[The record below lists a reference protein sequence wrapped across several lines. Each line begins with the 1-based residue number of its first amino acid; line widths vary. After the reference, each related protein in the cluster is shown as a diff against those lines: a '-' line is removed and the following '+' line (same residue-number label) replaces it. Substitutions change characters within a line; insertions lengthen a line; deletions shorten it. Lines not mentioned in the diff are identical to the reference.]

1 MKQKQKT
8 FLSKIGIIA
17 SAISPIALVASSSAP
32 DSNVANLTLKSV
44 IQSLD
49 SKPFESLVKTK
60 DGSPINLPSSIL
72 KPTIID
78 KIKLVPNFAK
88 LNNVEKRK
96 FKDSNVKII
105 PKDEYGILKI
115 EISIDDYQKNIFV
128 HGFKLD
134 SVDSKIEFLIAN
146 LNDEWDYYT
155 TIFPMLPSE
164 IARLDFTEGQWI
176 YTWQGIFNQAI
187 EVAIKSSKWSKE
199 DMQASSSQILDNL
212 DYFLTSITSY
222 DTFGVLSLKI
232 QYGSTKK
239 TINIKNFET
248 KQNKLLPSEITK
260 NHLLIALWSM
270 EEISSSHKKNL
281 DTSKITIT
289 NRNFVSGELSYD
301 VDWIPRDT
309 SLETSFKIVNLKN
322 KKQVDAEKL
331 ENAIKKLLK
340 TALGRNSNGTK
351 FPSEI
356 TRLEVLG
363 WIKALEGINSLT
375 NDQKLLLKQGD
386 IFTLSN
392 DNDGTLTITI
402 SNHGTNKVFD
412 AISGFKTNAK
422 VLRDAIKKLSPG
434 AFDGKG
440 ESSKLPSEIT
450 RLDALS
456 WIKALED
463 IDGLTNDQKILLR
476 EENISLAHDDNVGTL
491 KVTINDHGDTKSFN
505 AISSFK
511 TNAKVLEEAIE
522 KLPFNALD
530 GRGESSKFPSEIT
543 RLEVLGWIKALGRIN
558 SLTSDQKLL
567 LTQRDINLDPDDNVG
582 ILSIIINYGT
592 SPKFISI
599 TSGFK
604 ANAKILENALKKL
617 PLDALVG
624 KGDSSRFPSEI
635 TKLEVY
641 SWISDLDSIRILSD
655 PQKLFLA
662 TSITINLAHDDNAGT
677 LEVTISDYEDA
688 IQFNVI
694 IGFKTHTKVLA
705 NAIYGLES
713 DILNSLSDATK
724 LPDEISRKEV
734 YDTLKELPAISTLS
748 NEQKALF
755 IEGNVLLQ
763 PNNSEG
769 NLNIIINGYGEPKT
783 FTISNFKTNAK
794 VLADAIRRLV
804 ENALDGKGDDTKLP
818 SEITEPIVLGWIKA
832 LEGINSLTN
841 DQKLLLTEENISL
854 ARDNNAG
861 TLQVTINGHGK
872 EKTFTISNFKTN
884 AKVLANA
891 IEGLAKNVLDGNGDS
906 SKLPSTIKAAL
917 VLGWIKALAAI
928 NSLDDE
934 QKDLLVENNI
944 RLTSSD
950 NAGTLQVTI
959 NGYGDT
965 KVFDVIRN
973 FQTTADFDKAETRKA
988 VEGLRE
994 NVFDRLSDVTKLPEE
1009 IKAKDVFDA
1018 LKGLLAIS
1026 DLSIGQ
1032 QALLSERNIAL
1043 IPDNGDG
1050 TLEVTING
1058 HGEPKTFI
1066 ISNFKTNAKV
1076 LADAIQGLAKN
1087 ALDGKSDDTKLPS
1100 EITLPSVL
1108 GWIKALEDISGLDGE
1123 QKLLL
1128 TEENINLAND
1138 DNVGTLEV
1146 TISGHGKEKTFTIS
1160 DFKTNAKVLANA
1172 IEGLAR
1178 NVFDGNGDSSKL
1190 PTAIKKA
1197 LVLDWIKDLEGI
1209 NSLTDDQKLLLIEEN
1224 ISLDH
1229 DDNAGTLKVTINGYG
1244 ETKVFDV
1251 IRNFQTTADFDKAK
1265 TRKAVEGLRGNVFD
1279 RLSDVTKLPK
1289 EIKAKDVFDALKGL
1303 SAISDLSIRQQ
1314 ALISERNIALVPDN
1328 GDGTLEVTING
1339 HGEPKTFIISNF
1351 KTNLKVLAD
1360 AIQGLAENAF
1370 DGKSDDTKLP
1380 SEITKLDVLGLI
1392 KTLEG
1397 INSLTKDQKLLLIE
1411 SNINL
1416 VHDDNVGTL
1425 EVTISGHGVP
1435 KTFTIRNFKT
1445 NAKVLANAIKGLAE
1459 NALDGKSVD
1468 TKLPTEITTLD
1479 VLNWIKDLATIN
1491 SLDDDQKNL
1500 LLEGHINLVHDDN
1513 VGTLEVTING
1523 HGEPKTFIISN
1534 FKTNAKVLANAI
1546 KGLAENALDGKND
1559 DTKFPSEITTLD
1571 VLNWIKALEGINSL
1585 TNDQKLLLIEGNI
1598 NLAHDDNAGTLEV
1611 KISGHG
1617 DVKVFNFISNF
1628 KTTLE
1633 FNIQIINKAIYDL
1646 ANDAFDGLV
1655 SKDTLPSA
1663 ISNQNVLDHLKGLS
1677 TIKNLSNDQKSL
1689 FFKEDISLKAN
1700 DGDGKLE
1707 VTIERHGDDKI
1718 FEIKGFK
1725 KQFLASDDKPIEL
1738 SLPILIGIII
1748 GGNFG
1753 IGIGGY
1759 LVYYLIKRKI
1769 HR

>member
-49 SKPFESLVKTK
+49 AKPFESLVKTK

-134 SVDSKIEFLIAN
+134 SIDSKIEFLIAN

-155 TIFPMLPSE
+155 TVFPMLPSE
-164 IARLDFTEGQWI
+164 IARLDFTEGQWT
-176 YTWQGIFNQAI
+176 YTWQEIFNQAI
-187 EVAIKSSKWSKE
+187 EVAIKSSKWSKA

-239 TINIKNFET
+239 TINIKNFKT

-270 EEISSSHKKNL
+270 EEISSLHKKNL

-301 VDWIPRDT
+301 VDWIPRDI

-322 KKQVDAEKL
+322 KKQVDAETL

-340 TALGRNSNGTK
+340 TALSRNSNGTK

-375 NDQKLLLKQGD
+375 NDQKLLLRQRD
-386 IFTLSN
+386 IFTISN
-392 DNDGTLTITI
+392 DNDGTLNITI
-402 SNHGTNKVFD
+402 SNHGNNKVFD

-434 AFDGKG
+434 ALDGKG

-450 RLDALS
+450 RLDVLS

-463 IDGLTNDQKILLR
+463 INGLTNDQKILLR

-582 ILSIIINYGT
+582 ILWITINYGT

-604 ANAKILENALKKL
+604 ANAKILDNALKKL

-662 TSITINLAHDDNAGT
+662 TSVTIKLAHDDNAGT
-677 LEVTISDYEDA
+677 LEVTIGDYVDA

-694 IGFKTHTKVLA
+694 TGFKTHTKVLA

-734 YDTLKELPAISTLS
+734 YDTLKGLQAISTLS
-748 NEQKALF
+748 PEQKALF
-755 IEGNVLLQ
+755 IEGNVVLQ
-763 PNNSEG
+763 PNNSQG
-769 NLNIIINGYGEPKT
+769 NLNITINSYGEPKT
-783 FTISNFKTNAK
+783 FIISNFKTNLE
-794 VLADAIRRLV
+794 VLADAIQGLL

-818 SEITEPIVLGWIKA
+818 SEITEPSVLDWIKSLVA
-832 LEGINSLTN
+832 INSLTN
-841 DQKLLLTEENISL
+841 AQKLLLTEENVSL
-854 ARDNNAG
+854 AHDDNAG
-861 TLQVTINGHGK
+861 ILEVTISGHGDPQK
-872 EKTFTISNFKTN
+872 FIISNFKTN

-891 IEGLAKNVLDGNGDS
+891 IKVLARNVLDGNGDS

-917 VLGWIKALAAI
+917 VLRWIKALDII
-928 NSLDDE
+928 NILDDE

-944 RLTSSD
+944 RLTSKD
-950 NAGTLQVTI
+950 DAGTLEVII
-959 NGYGDT
+959 NGHGEA
-965 KVFDVIRN
+965 KVFDPIQN
-973 FQTTADFDKAETRKA
+973 FQTTADFDKAKTRKA
-988 VEGLRE
+988 VQGFSK
-994 NVFDRLSDVTKLPEE
+994 NVLDHLSDASKLPKE
-1009 IKAKDVFDA
+1009 IKAKDVYDA
-1018 LKGLLAIS
+1018 LKGLPAIN

-1043 IPDNGDG
+1043 VADNEAG
-1050 TLEVTING
+1050 TL
-1058 HGEPKTFI
+1058 
-1066 ISNFKTNAKV
+1066 
-1076 LADAIQGLAKN
+1076 Q
-1087 ALDGKSDDTKLPS
+1087 
-1100 EITLPSVL
+1100 
-1108 GWIKALEDISGLDGE
+1108 
-1123 QKLLL
+1123 
-1128 TEENINLAND
+1128 
-1138 DNVGTLEV
+1138 V
-1146 TISGHGKEKTFTIS
+1146 TISGHGEPKVFTIS
-1160 DFKTNAKVLANA
+1160 DFKTNAKVLADAIKGLLENA
-1172 IEGLAR
+1172 L
-1178 NVFDGNGDSSKL
+1178 DGNGDSTKL
-1190 PTAIKKA
+1190 PSAIKKA
-1197 LVLDWIKDLEGI
+1197 TVLSWIKDLAII
-1209 NSLTDDQKLLLIEEN
+1209 NDLTNDQKLLLIKRN
-1224 ISLDH
+1224 ISLIRDN
-1229 DDNAGTLKVTINGYG
+1229 NAGTLRVTINGHG
-1244 ETKVFDV
+1244 DAKSFDV
-1251 IRNFQTTADFDKAK
+1251 ISGFQTTSDFDKAK
-1265 TRKAVEGLRGNVFD
+1265 TRKVVQELRENVLD
-1279 RLSDVTKLPK
+1279 RLSDTTKLPN
-1289 EIKAKDVFDALKGL
+1289 EISRKSVYDVLKGL
-1303 SAISDLSIRQQ
+1303 PVISDLETRQQ
-1314 ALISERNIALVPDN
+1314 DLFIEENIVLTPNN
-1328 GDGTLEVTING
+1328 GKGNLMIIING

-1351 KTNLKVLAD
+1351 KTNLKVLDDAIKGLAKNALDGKGDNTKLPSAITSTTVLGWIKALVAINSLDDDQKALLIETNIGLTHNDNAGTLRVTISGHGNAKEFNAISGFQTTTKKAIETDKAQFASFTQTLAD
-1360 AIQGLAENAF
+1360 GVNRLDDGVVYRATLEGLSGHDSLPEATAGVTRAFTITIDPDGQAIVTVAFASGGDRDTIDYEITGFKSTAQTNLEAINNAIQGLAENAL
-1370 DGKSDDTKLP
+1370 DGRNDDNKLP
-1380 SEITKLDVLGLI
+1380 S
-1392 KTLEG
+1392 
-1397 INSLTKDQKLLLIE
+1397 
-1411 SNINL
+1411 
-1416 VHDDNVGTL
+1416 
-1425 EVTISGHGVP
+1425 
-1435 KTFTIRNFKT
+1435 
-1445 NAKVLANAIKGLAE
+1445 
-1459 NALDGKSVD
+1459 
-1468 TKLPTEITTLD
+1468 EITTLD
-1479 VLNWIKDLATIN
+1479 VLNWIKDLESI
-1491 SLDDDQKNL
+1491 
-1500 LLEGHINLVHDDN
+1500 
-1513 VGTLEVTING
+1513 
-1523 HGEPKTFIISN
+1523 
-1534 FKTNAKVLANAI
+1534 
-1546 KGLAENALDGKND
+1546 DG
-1559 DTKFPSEITTLD
+1559 
-1571 VLNWIKALEGINSL
+1571 L
-1585 TNDQKLLLIEGNI
+1585 TNDQKLLLTEENI

-1611 KISGHG
+1611 TISGHG
-1617 DVKVFNFISNF
+1617 DVKVFVISNF
-1628 KTTLE
+1628 KTTLQL
-1633 FNIQIINKAIYDL
+1633 NIQTINKAIYEL
-1646 ANDAFDGLV
+1646 ADDAFNGLA
-1655 SKDTLPSA
+1655 SKGTFPSA
-1663 ISNQNVLDHLKGLS
+1663 ISNQNVLNHLKVLS
-1677 TIKNLSNDQKSL
+1677 AIKNLSNDQKSL
-1689 FFKEDISLKAN
+1689 FLKEDISLKAN

-1718 FEIKGFK
+1718 FEIEGFK
-1725 KQFLASDDKPIEL
+1725 KQFLTSDDKPIEL

-1759 LVYYLIKRKI
+1759 LLYYLIKRKI
-1769 HR
+1769 HRQN

>member
-32 DSNVANLTLKSV
+32 DSNAANLTLKSV

-49 SKPFESLVKTK
+49 SKLFESLVKTK

-155 TIFPMLPSE
+155 TFFPTMLPSE
-164 IARLDFTEGQWI
+164 IAKLDFIEGQWT

-187 EVAIKSSKWSKE
+187 EVASKSSKWSKE

-322 KKQVDAEKL
+322 KKQVDAETL

-375 NDQKLLLKQGD
+375 NDQKLLLRQGD

-450 RLDALS
+450 RLDVLS

-463 IDGLTNDQKILLR
+463 INGLTDDQKILLR

-655 PQKLFLA
+655 QQKLFLA

-724 LPDEISRKEV
+724 LPDDISRKEV
-734 YDTLKELPAISTLS
+734 YDALKELPAINTLS
-748 NEQKALF
+748 KEQKALF

-769 NLNIIINGYGEPKT
+769 NLNITINGYGEPKT

-794 VLADAIRRLV
+794 VLADAIMRLV

-841 DQKLLLTEENISL
+841 DQKLLLIEENISL

-891 IEGLAKNVLDGNGDS
+891 IEGLAKNVFDGNGDS

-917 VLGWIKALAAI
+917 VLGWIKALATI

-959 NGYGDT
+959 NGYGDA

-988 VEGLRE
+988 VERLRE

-1018 LKGLLAIS
+1018 LKGLPAIS

-1043 IPDNGDG
+1043 VPDNGDG

-1058 HGEPKTFI
+1058 HGEPKTFT

-1076 LADAIQGLAKN
+1076 LADAIQVLAKN

-1128 TEENINLAND
+1128 TEENINLA
-1138 DNVGTLEV
+1138 
-1146 TISGHGKEKTFTIS
+1146 
-1160 DFKTNAKVLANA
+1160 
-1172 IEGLAR
+1172 R
-1178 NVFDGNGDSSKL
+1178 
-1190 PTAIKKA
+1190 
-1197 LVLDWIKDLEGI
+1197 
-1209 NSLTDDQKLLLIEEN
+1209 
-1224 ISLDH
+1224 

-1244 ETKVFDV
+1244 ETKVFDT
-1251 IRNFQTTADFDKAK
+1251 IRNFQTIADFDKAE
-1265 TRKAVEGLRGNVFD
+1265 TRKAVEGLRENVFD

-1289 EIKAKDVFDALKGL
+1289 EIKAKDVFDALIGL
-1303 SAISDLSIRQQ
+1303 PAISDLSIGQQ
-1314 ALISERNIALVPDN
+1314 ALLSERNIALVPDN
-1328 GDGTLEVTING
+1328 GVGTLEVTING
-1339 HGEPKTFIISNF
+1339 HGEPKTFTISNF
-1351 KTNLKVLAD
+1351 KTNLKVLVD

-1397 INSLTKDQKLLLIE
+1397 INSLTSDQKLLLIE
-1411 SNINL
+1411 TNINL
-1416 VHDDNVGTL
+1416 AHNDNAGTL
-1425 EVTISGHGVP
+1425 EVTISDHGES
-1435 KTFTIRNFKT
+1435 KDFTISNFKT
-1445 NAKVLANAIKGLAE
+1445 NAKVLANAIQKLAK
-1459 NALDGKSVD
+1459 NALDGKGDD
-1468 TKLPTEITTLD
+1468 TKLPTEITGFD
-1479 VLNWIKDLATIN
+1479 VLGWIKALDGIN
-1491 SLDDDQKNL
+1491 ILTNEQKLFLIESN
-1500 LLEGHINLVHDDN
+1500 INLVHDYS

-1534 FKTNAKVLANAI
+1534 FKTNLKVLDDAI
-1546 KGLAENALDGKND
+1546 QGLAENALDGRND
-1559 DTKFPSEITTLD
+1559 DTKLPSEITTLD

-1585 TNDQKLLLIEGNI
+1585 TNDQKILLIEENI

-1611 KISGHG
+1611 TISGHG
-1617 DVKVFNFISNF
+1617 DVKVFVISNF
-1628 KTTLE
+1628 KTTLQL
-1633 FNIQIINKAIYDL
+1633 NIQTINKAIYDL
-1646 ANDAFDGLV
+1646 ANDAFNGLA
-1655 SKDTLPSA
+1655 SKGTLPSA

-1677 TIKNLSNDQKSL
+1677 AIKNLSNDQKSL

-1718 FEIKGFK
+1718 FEIEGFK

-1759 LVYYLIKRKI
+1759 LLYYLIKRKI
-1769 HR
+1769 HRQN